1 MKEENSRRKGR
12 APRAGGDAG
21 AGAETE
27 AGRREGFQGAE
38 AAEAGATEGVAS
50 EADAEA
56 GDKSREISASYRR
69 FDISPRA
76 RSVVGVFRC
85 ERTRFVESFSYHVR
99 NARARLISSPP
110 APPRSVRPRAR
121 HTLNPYPD
129 DPCDRIAS
137 FLVVTTRYR
146 ATAPSRYPSVHIVL
160 SKNVHPRKK
169 SDIFSD
175 RFARPALLQP

>member
-1 MKEENSRRKGR
+1 MKMTDARTRRGT
-12 APRAGGDAG
+12 G
-21 AGAETE
+21 ARFDT
-27 AGRREGFQGAE
+27 RF
-38 AAEAGATEGVAS
+38 
-50 EADAEA
+50 DM
-56 GDKSREISASYRR
+56 R
-69 FDISPRA
+69 FDISPRG

-85 ERTRFVESFSYHVR
+85 ERIAFSGSVSYHVR

>member
-1 MKEENSRRKGR
+1 MMMTDARTRR
-12 APRAGGDAG
+12 D
-21 AGAETE
+21 
-27 AGRREGFQGAE
+27 
-38 AAEAGATEGVAS
+38 
-50 EADAEA
+50 
-56 GDKSREISASYRR
+56 REISRAVQTFASRPIGRR
-69 FDISPRA
+69 CVSRFQRTLRA
-76 RSVVGVFRC
+76 
-85 ERTRFVESFSYHVR
+85 ERRRVELHESRFLSFLYHVR
-99 NARARLISSPP
+99 NTRARLISSPP
-110 APPRSVRPRAR
+110 PRLGGGVYARHTLNR

-129 DPCDRIAS
+129 DPCDRMAS